1 MYRFVTNQRFALIDL
16 LLVLF
21 SGVVWTINPKL
32 SPWSVLI
39 ALLPWAFRTI
49 AGKSTFQRTLFD
61 WPIAVFLLTV
71 WIGYWASYDKAAAW
85 NKAWLIVLAVLLY
98 YALSAQ
104 PRQNL
109 IWVSISFFLVAISV
123 SVFFFLTHDFS
134 QTPGRLALW
143 WLETRPQY
151 GWRAIYH
158 SYISGVL
165 VITMLV
171 ASYGIWQ
178 IRTFLLSRHSVLLS
192 LLFLSGLG
200 IVIGAFL
207 LTSSR
212 GIWLALAAALGI
224 WILWKVI
231 TSSRFSAIRMLKS
244 IFPFIILIYL
254 AMMIFF
260 VYIGPGGPDYS
271 SEQNVYGSNTRS
283 ELFLRGVFVLEDV
296 PILGGGLNSFPG
308 LYSQY
313 MLGIPIFYF
322 SNSYNLFLD
331 VAIEQGM
338 VGGLILILLYFGSV
352 WCLSKTIVTT
362 QSAEI
367 RSFSWL
373 SLFTLVVV
381 IIHGML
387 YDYLYNGMGVILL
400 LFPVGVSMI
409 GILNASGEN
418 GRPVRFPASGLE
430 QNNAK
435 VISVS
440 VFAVSTVLITLL
452 VTNFNRVR
460 AIWYANLG
468 VIEMAQVELAGFPT
482 DKWAESAILPDLE
495 TAEVSFR
502 SAFNFDPANRT
513 ANHRLGLIAMLR
525 RDFDSAVEYLEFA
538 HHQTPEHRGI
548 IKALGYCYVW
558 LGDID
563 RAQMFLS
570 EIPEAAHE
578 LGVYDWWWSD
588 RGRDDLSAN
597 AALMGS
603 RLESATSQP

>member
-1 MYRFVTNQRFALIDL
+1 ML
-16 LLVLF
+16 
-21 SGVVWTINPKL
+21 SGGVWILNPEMG
-32 SPWSVLI
+32 PWSVLI
-39 ALLPWAFRTI
+39 ALLPGAFRTI

-61 WPIAVFLLTV
+61 WLIAVFLLTA
-71 WIGYWASYDKAAAW
+71 WIGYWASYDKTTAW
-85 NKAWLIVLAVLLY
+85 TKLCLIMLAGLLY

-104 PRQNL
+104 PRQNW
-109 IWVSISFFLVAISV
+109 IWVSIIFFLVGIGV
-123 SVFFFLTHDFS
+123 SVYFFLTDDFTH
-134 QTPGRLALW
+134 TPGPLALW
-143 WLETRPQY
+143 WLNTRPQF
-151 GWRAIYH
+151 GWHTTQH
-158 SYISGVL
+158 SYISGVV

-178 IRTFLLSRHSVLLS
+178 IRTLLLGWRSVLLS
-192 LLFLSGLG
+192 LLFFSGLA
-200 IVIGAFL
+200 IVIGAFM

-212 GIWLALAAALGI
+212 GIWLAMAAALGI

-244 IFPFIILIYL
+244 VFPFIILIYL
-254 AMMIFF
+254 AIMIFF
-260 VYIGPGGPDYS
+260 VYIGPGGPDSS

-322 SNSYNLFLD
+322 ANSYNLFLD
-331 VAIEQGM
+331 VAIEQGI

-362 QSAEI
+362 QSAEM
-367 RSFSWL
+367 RTFSWL

-387 YDYLYNGMGVILL
+387 YDYLYNGKGVILL
-400 LFPVGVSMI
+400 LLPVGVSMI

-418 GRPVRFPASGLE
+418 NRPFRFPSSGLE
-430 QNNAK
+430 QNHAQ
-435 VISVS
+435 VVSVS
-440 VFAVSTVLITLL
+440 AFAVNTVLIALL
-452 VTNFNRVR
+452 VITFNRVR

-468 VIEMAQVELAGFPT
+468 AIQMAQVELAGFPT
-482 DKWAESAILPDLE
+482 GKWAESEILPDLE
-495 TAEVSFR
+495 TAETSLR
-502 SAFNFDPANRT
+502 SALQFDPTNRT

-525 RDFDSAVEYLEFA
+525 RDFESAVEYLEVA
-538 HHQTPEHRGI
+538 HNRTPEHRGI
-548 IKALGYCYVW
+548 IKSLGYCYVW
-558 LGDID
+558 LGDIE
-563 RAQMFLS
+563 RAHIFLS
-570 EIPEAAHE
+570 EIPEARHE